1 MTKKASISYLGLS
14 LGILLLLPVALAA
27 PSPSITTFTSP
38 NVQTDGR
45 FGESVAVSGN
55 ILVVGALFETAG
67 ASPPCPCARA
77 GHAYIFSTTG
87 SLIATLTSPNV
98 ETDGWFGF
106 PVAVSGTIVVV
117 GAENETVGG
126 IVGAGHAYIFSTTGS
141 LIATLASPNAQSNGR
156 FGESVAV
163 SGNTV
168 IVGAPQESVSGLT
181 QAGHSYVFT
190 IAGSLIAT
198 LTSPNLQSFEYF
210 GFSAATSGSTVV
222 VGAPVAGA
230 GHAYICS
237 TTACP
242 ATGTLTSPNAV
253 PSGSFGRSV
262 AMSGSSIVIG
272 AYFESVN
279 GLRAGRAYIFNITGS
294 LNATLVSPNPTNNG
308 YFGFEVAINGTR
320 VVVGAPFEGHAYICS
335 AAGCPATG
343 ALSSPNGIIAVRFGW
358 SVGVVP
364 LAHRH
369 FGVIVGD
376 SGVTAGTSPPCPC
389 SGAGHAY
396 MYTLRS

>member
-1 MTKKASISYLGLS
+1 MGKRAGITYLGLS

-27 PSPSITTFTSP
+27 RSPSITTFTSP

-55 ILVVGALFETAG
+55 MVVVGALCETAG

-106 PVAVSGTIVVV
+106 PVAVSGTMVVV

-168 IVGAPQESVSGLT
+168 VVGAPQESVSGLT
-181 QAGHSYVFT
+181 QAGHSYVF
-190 IAGSLIAT
+190 S
-198 LTSPNLQSFEYF
+198 
-210 GFSAATSGSTVV
+210 
-222 VGAPVAGA
+222 
-230 GHAYICS
+230 
-237 TTACP
+237 
-242 ATGTLTSPNAV
+242 
-253 PSGSFGRSV
+253 
-262 AMSGSSIVIG
+262 
-272 AYFESVN
+272 
-279 GLRAGRAYIFNITGS
+279 ITGS

-308 YFGFEVAINGTR
+308 YFGFEVAINGSR

-335 AAGCPATG
+335 DAGCPVTG
-343 ALSSPNGIIAVRFGW
+343 ALSSPTGIIAVRFGW

-376 SGVTAGTSPPCPC
+376 SGVTAGTSAPCPC

-396 MYTLRS
+396 LYTLRS

>member
-1 MTKKASISYLGLS
+1 MGKRSSITYLGLS

-27 PSPSITTFTSP
+27 RSPSITTFTSP

-55 ILVVGALFETAG
+55 MVVVGALFETAG

-87 SLIATLTSPNV
+87 SLIATLASPNV
-98 ETDGWFGF
+98 ETD
-106 PVAVSGTIVVV
+106 
-117 GAENETVGG
+117 
-126 IVGAGHAYIFSTTGS
+126 
-141 LIATLASPNAQSNGR
+141 GR

-168 IVGAPQESVSGLT
+168 VVGAPQESVSGLT

-198 LTSPNLQSFEYF
+198 LTSANLQSFEYF
-210 GFSAATSGSTVV
+210 GFSVATSGSTVV

-253 PSGSFGRSV
+253 PNGSFGRSV
-262 AMSGSSIVIG
+262 AISGSSIVIG

-279 GLRAGRAYIFNITGS
+279 GLFAGRAYIFSITGS

-308 YFGFEVAINGTR
+308 YFGFEIAINGSR

-335 AAGCPATG
+335 DAGCPATG
-343 ALSSPNGIIAVRFGW
+343 ALSSPNGIIGVRFGW

-389 SGAGHAY
+389 SGAGHVY

>member
-1 MTKKASISYLGLS
+1 MGKRSSITYLGLS
-14 LGILLLLPVALAA
+14 LGILLLLPVVLAA
-27 PSPSITTFTSP
+27 RSPSITTFTSP

-55 ILVVGALFETAG
+55 MVVVGALCETAG

-77 GHAYIFSTTG
+77 GHVYIFGTTG

-106 PVAVSGTIVVV
+106 PVAVSGTMVVV

-156 FGESVAV
+156 
-163 SGNTV
+163 
-168 IVGAPQESVSGLT
+168 
-181 QAGHSYVFT
+181 
-190 IAGSLIAT
+190 
-198 LTSPNLQSFEYF
+198 
-210 GFSAATSGSTVV
+210 
-222 VGAPVAGA
+222 
-230 GHAYICS
+230 
-237 TTACP
+237 
-242 ATGTLTSPNAV
+242 
-253 PSGSFGRSV
+253 FGRSV

-343 ALSSPNGIIAVRFGW
+343 ALSSPNGIIGVRFGW

-389 SGAGHAY
+389 SGAGHVY

>member
-1 MTKKASISYLGLS
+1 MGKRSSITYLGLS
-14 LGILLLLPVALAA
+14 LGILLLLPVVLAA
-27 PSPSITTFTSP
+27 RSPSITTFTSP

-55 ILVVGALFETAG
+55 MVVVGALFETAG

-106 PVAVSGTIVVV
+106 PVAVSGTMVVV

-126 IVGAGHAYIFSTTGS
+126 IV
-141 LIATLASPNAQSNGR
+141 
-156 FGESVAV
+156 
-163 SGNTV
+163 
-168 IVGAPQESVSGLT
+168 
-181 QAGHSYVFT
+181 
-190 IAGSLIAT
+190 
-198 LTSPNLQSFEYF
+198 
-210 GFSAATSGSTVV
+210 
-222 VGAPVAGA
+222 GA

-253 PSGSFGRSV
+253 PNGSFGRSV
-262 AMSGSSIVIG
+262 AISGSSIVIG

-279 GLRAGRAYIFNITGS
+279 GLFAGRAYIFSITGS

-308 YFGFEVAINGTR
+308 YFGFEVAINGSR

-335 AAGCPATG
+335 DAGCPVTG
-343 ALSSPNGIIAVRFGW
+343 ALSSPTGIIAVRFGW

-376 SGVTAGTSPPCPC
+376 SDVTAGTSAPCPC

-396 MYTLRS
+396 LYTLRS

>member
-1 MTKKASISYLGLS
+1 MRKRSSITYLGLS

-27 PSPSITTFTSP
+27 RSPSITTFTSP

-55 ILVVGALFETAG
+55 MVVVGALFENAG

-77 GHAYIFSTTG
+77 GHAYIFS
-87 SLIATLTSPNV
+87 
-98 ETDGWFGF
+98 
-106 PVAVSGTIVVV
+106 
-117 GAENETVGG
+117 
-126 IVGAGHAYIFSTTGS
+126 ST
-141 LIATLASPNAQSNGR
+141 
-156 FGESVAV
+156 
-163 SGNTV
+163 
-168 IVGAPQESVSGLT
+168 
-181 QAGHSYVFT
+181 
-190 IAGSLIAT
+190 GSLIAT

-320 VVVGAPFEGHAYICS
+320 VVIGAPFEGHAYICS

-343 ALSSPNGIIAVRFGW
+343 ALNSPNGIIGVRFGW

-389 SGAGHAY
+389 SGAGHVY